1 MDLLVKNISILGAT
15 GSIGQNTLDLISSER
30 DKFNVVGLTG
40 ENNIELLAESAIKFN
55 ADVVATAN
63 DSKFNDLK
71 DMLSGHKIE
80 VCAGINGLL
89 EVASRQAE
97 WVMSAIVGSA
107 GLRPGLKALE
117 TGANLALA
125 NKESMVAAGPIM
137 KKMSK
142 AKGVKLIPVDSEHS
156 AISQLIRGE
165 ERSSL
170 SKIIIT
176 ASGGAF
182 RSLTK
187 AELVDVTPNQASKH
201 PNWNM
206 GQRITIDSASLFN
219 KALEVIEAKEFFDF
233 DESEIEVLIHPQ
245 SLVHAIACFCDGG
258 MKAHIGPPDMRHAIA
273 YALHEE
279 KRFNLTLAEVDLSE
293 VGTLNFEK
301 PDLLKYPALKLGF
314 DVVRQGGLAGAAFN
328 AAKEQALDSFLEY
341 KLSFL
346 GMADVVEATMEEL
359 SSKNKLSSE
368 VELEAVMDIDLQ
380 ARSIAR
386 TLIDKF

>member
-1 MDLLVKNISILGAT
+1 MDLLVKSISIFGAT
-15 GSIGQNTLDLISSER
+15 GSIGQNTLNLISSER
-30 DKFNVVGLTG
+30 DKFKVVGLTG

-63 DSKFNDLK
+63 ESKFNDLK
-71 DMLSGHKIE
+71 DMLSGHEVK

-89 EVASRQAE
+89 EVASRQVE

-107 GLRPGLKALE
+107 GLEPGLRALE
-117 TGANLALA
+117 AGANLALA

-137 KKMSK
+137 KRLSK

-182 RSLTK
+182 RSLTR

-201 PNWNM
+201 PNWSM

-233 DESEIEVLIHPQ
+233 EESEIEVLIHPQ

-279 KRFNLTLAEVDLSE
+279 KRLNLTLADVDLSE

-328 AAKEQALDSFLEY
+328 AAKEEALDNFLAY

-346 GMADVVEATMEEL
+346 GMADVVRATMEVL
-359 SSKNKLSSE
+359 LSKNLLSSE
-368 VELEAVMDIDLQ
+368 VELDAVLDVDRQ
-380 ARSIAR
+380 ARSVAKAI
-386 TLIDKF
+386 IDKI

>member
-1 MDLLVKNISILGAT
+1 VKNISILGAT

-40 ENNIELLAESAIKFN
+40 ENNIELLAGSAIKFN

-219 KALEVIEAKEFFDF
+219 KALEVIEAKELFDF

-314 DVVRQGGLAGAAFN
+314 DVIRQGGLAGAAFN

-341 KLSFL
+341 KLRFL
-346 GMADVVEATMEEL
+346 GMADVVRATKEEL

>member
-40 ENNIELLAESAIKFN
+40 ENNIELLAGSAIKFN

-71 DMLSGHKIE
+71 DMLSGHKVE

-219 KALEVIEAKEFFDF
+219 KALEVIEAKELFDF

-346 GMADVVEATMEEL
+346 GMADVVKATMEEL